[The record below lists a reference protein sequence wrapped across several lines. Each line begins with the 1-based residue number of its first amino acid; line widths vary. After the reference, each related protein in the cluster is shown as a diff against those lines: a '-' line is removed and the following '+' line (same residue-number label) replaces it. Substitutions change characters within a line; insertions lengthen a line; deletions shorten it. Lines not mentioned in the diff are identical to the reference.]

1 MITDL
6 KIKYLVNLILG
17 HCKIE
22 IENTKTYNS
31 LHGNKKRPYGNINTE
46 IENKTSKNN
55 KNDETITKNSD
66 YENIKNKV
74 LKK

>member
-1 MITDL
+1 M
-6 KIKYLVNLILG
+6 G

-22 IENTKTYNS
+22 IENTKTDNS
-31 LHGNKKRPYGNINTE
+31 SYGSIKTPYGTKNTE

-55 KNDETITKNSD
+55 KNDEKITKNND

-74 LKK
+74 MKN

>member
-1 MITDL
+1 MFGKYTEE
-6 KIKYLVNLILG
+6 IKD
-17 HCKIE
+17 
-22 IENTKTYNS
+22 TKFCSY
-31 LHGNKKRPYGNINTE
+31 GNKKQPYGNINTE

-55 KNDETITKNSD
+55 KNDEKITKNND